1 MFGVLLIGPADILCD
16 VKAERVVAQICEK
29 IRDFDEASHSD
40 VKMLTESLRGLP
52 TNVRIH
58 VSLAKAKKLTRPST
72 GSKTKTDPPRHLRL
86 PVWTRSRSSVSY
98 ESLPSANLFARQL
111 RRMLR
116 PLTRWHLLGNSLVR
130 RFGISGRQ
138 D

>member
-1 MFGVLLIGPADILCD
+1 MFGVLLIGPANILCD
-16 VKAERVVAQICEK
+16 VKAERVVAQICGK
-29 IRDFDEASHSD
+29 IRDFDEASDSD

-58 VSLAKAKKLTRPST
+58 VSLAQAKKSTRPST
-72 GSKTKTDPPRHLRL
+72 GSKTKTDPPRRLRL

-98 ESLPSANLFARQL
+98 GSAKLFARHL

-116 PLTRWHLLGNSLVR
+116 PLPRWHLLGKKVWNKWKA
-130 RFGISGRQ
+130 GR
-138 D
+138 